1 MWNNDA
7 EALAIFLGIFS
18 GIWPYTKQLI
28 TMFLWFSPP
37 SRVSVSK
44 RGSILKWLDTLGKWS
59 FVDIFVSIMTVVGF
73 RIIVKSPTGGML
85 DMIQEI
91 PGFTGDG
98 LYSIN
103 LLVTPHWGLY
113 SNMIAQ
119 IISQISSHF
128 IIHFHRKVLLEAS
141 TKPLQEFNEKE
152 ALCRHSF
159 KVEGRG
165 QAKVLRGTNIGIFS
179 VALFTMTFYVC
190 ASISSNF
197 SIESFGLLGVLVEV
211 GENTSEAII
220 SYTTMSLVDQLVGQA
235 KMTNVQKDYIGFM
248 ALSIVL
254 IFTVLVVPLL
264 LVMLL
269 LFRWYVPLNKKY
281 QWRMFIAIEVLS
293 AWQYSEVYILSIVI
307 AALQLGSLR

>member
-7 EALAIFLGIFS
+7 EALAIFLAIFS

-44 RGSILKWLDTLGKWS
+44 RGSILKWLDTYGKWS

-73 RIIVKSPTGGML
+73 RIIVQSPTGGMI
-85 DMIQEI
+85 DMIYEI
-91 PGFTGDG
+91 PGFSDDG

-128 IIHFHRKVLLEAS
+128 IIHYHRKVLLEAS

-179 VALFTMTFYVC
+179 VALVTMAFYVC
-190 ASISSNF
+190 ACVSSNF

-211 GENTSEAII
+211 GENSSEAII
-220 SYTTMSLVDQLVGQA
+220 SYTTISLVDQLVGQA
-235 KMTNVQKDYIGFM
+235 KMTNVQKDHIGFM

-269 LFRWYVPLNKKY
+269 LFRWYVPLNKKS

-293 AWQYSEVYILSIVI
+293 AWQYSEVYILSIII